1 MTKTAD
7 RNRSLELVTIYEI
20 GKILSSSLN
29 LPKTLR
35 EVLNLLSVNMD
46 SRRGMI
52 SLLQESG
59 ELHLVGA
66 SGLSAEEFK
75 RGRFQ
80 SGEGVTGRILQ
91 TGMPVVVH
99 DITKEPLFLNR
110 TGSLDEVKEQP
121 IAFIGVPIKAGR
133 EIIGVLSIDR
143 VAEGHGG
150 KFQNDVLLLTMVA
163 NLIGQTVR
171 LQRSVTAERSQLIQE
186 QKRLKSELHGKYS
199 LDNVVGYSKP
209 MQEVFAQA
217 YMAAPGHATVL
228 LRGES
233 GTGKEVI
240 ARAIHFLSPRKD
252 GPFIKVNCAALTET
266 LLESELF
273 GHEKGAF
280 TGAHAERKGRFEL
293 AHGGT
298 LFLDEIGD
306 ISPAFQAKLLRV
318 LQEHEFERVGGNRS
332 IRVDVR
338 LITATNRNLEQA
350 VTKGEFRADLYY
362 RINVVSIFMP
372 PLRDRREDIPYLVE
386 RFLNKFNQEN
396 KRKLTLSAE
405 SMQVLVNCYWP
416 GNVRELENCV
426 ERTATM
432 TQSNI
437 IRALDFPCQH
447 GKCLTQLLHGD
458 SVPIAVVIQPHL
470 PHEKPS
476 TPADSCCHEHA
487 SPAPA
492 EHVTSPPSTER
503 GRLIWA
509 LEQCGWVQA
518 KAARLLNI
526 SPRQMGYALLKYNIE
541 VKKF

>member
-1 MTKTAD
+1 MAKTLD
-7 RNRSLELVTIYEI
+7 RSRNIELVTIYEV

-35 EVLNLLSVNMD
+35 EVLNVLSVHLNT
-46 SRRGMI
+46 RRGMI

-59 ELHLVGA
+59 ELHLIGA
-66 SGLSAEEFK
+66 SGLSSEEFK
-75 RGRFQ
+75 RGRYQ

-91 TGMPVVVH
+91 SGMPVVLH
-99 DITKEPLFLNR
+99 DISEEPLFLNR
-110 TGSLDEVKEQP
+110 TGSLDDIKDKA
-121 IAFIGVPIKAGR
+121 IAFIGVPVKAGK
-133 EIIGVLSIDR
+133 ETIGVLSIDR
-143 VAEGHGG
+143 VAEGRSG
-150 KFQNDVLLLTMVA
+150 KYQNDILLLTMVA

-171 LQRSVTAERSQLIQE
+171 LHQSVVMERSQLIQE
-186 QKRLKSELHGKYS
+186 QQRLKSELHGKYS
-199 LDNVVGYSKP
+199 LDNVVGYSKA
-209 MQEVFAQA
+209 MQEVFAHA
-217 YMAAPGHATVL
+217 HLAAPGRATVL

-240 ARAIHFLSPRKD
+240 ARAIHTLSLRKD
-252 GPFIKVNCAALTET
+252 APFIKVNCAALSET

-273 GHEKGAF
+273 GHEKGSF
-280 TGAHAERKGRFEL
+280 TGAQAERKGRFEQ

-318 LQEHEFERVGGNRS
+318 LQEREFERVGGNRT

-350 VTKGEFRADLYY
+350 VANGEFRADLYY

-386 RFLNKFNQEN
+386 RFLSKFNQEN
-396 KRKLTLSAE
+396 KRELTLSPE
-405 SMQVLVNCYWP
+405 SVSVLTNCYWP
-416 GNVRELENCV
+416 GNVRELENCI

-432 TQSNI
+432 TRGNL
-437 IRALDFPCQH
+437 IRELDFPCQH
-447 GKCLTQLLHGD
+447 GKCLTQVLHGEPK
-458 SVPIAVVIQPHL
+458 PIPIIIQPMRRDKA
-470 PHEKPS
+470 PV
-476 TPADSCCHEHA
+476 A
-487 SPAPA
+487 SPDHSEKISPQDA
-492 EHVTSPPSTER
+492 EHVAPAPSTER
-503 GRLIWA
+503 ERLIAA
-509 LEQCGWVQA
+509 LEQSGWVQA
-518 KAARLLNI
+518 KAARLLDI

>member
-1 MTKTAD
+1 MAETTD
-7 RNRSLELVTIYEI
+7 RNRHLELATIYEV

-29 LPKTLR
+29 LSKTLR
-35 EVLNLLSVNMD
+35 EVLNLLSVNLD
-46 SRRGMI
+46 ARRGMI
-52 SLLQESG
+52 SLVQESG
-59 ELHLVGA
+59 ELQLVGA
-66 SGLSAEEFK
+66 SGLSAEEFR

-91 TGMPVVVH
+91 TGMPAVVH
-99 DITKEPLFLNR
+99 DIAKEPLFLNR
-110 TGSLDEVKEQP
+110 TGSLDEVREQT
-121 IAFIGVPIKAGR
+121 IAFIGVPIKSGA
-133 EIIGVLSIDR
+133 ETLGVLSIDR
-143 VAEGHGG
+143 VAEDRRG
-150 KFQNDVLLLTMVA
+150 KFHNDVQLLTMIAGLVA
-163 NLIGQTVR
+163 QTVR
-171 LQRSVTAERSQLIQE
+171 LHRSVTAERTQFIQE
-186 QKRLKSELHGKYS
+186 QRRLKSELHGKYS
-199 LDNVVGYSKP
+199 LDNVVGFSKS
-209 MQEVFAQA
+209 MQEVFAQVH
-217 YMAAPGHATVL
+217 MAAPGHATIL

-240 ARAIHFLSPRKD
+240 ARSIHFLSPRKQ

-280 TGAHAERKGRFEL
+280 TGAQAERKGRFEQ

-332 IRVDVR
+332 IKVNVR
-338 LITATNRNLEQA
+338 LLTATNRNLEQA

-372 PLRDRREDIPYLVE
+372 PLRERRDDIPYLVE
-386 RFLNKFNQEN
+386 RFLNKFNEEN
-396 KRKLTLSAE
+396 KRKLTLSLEA
-405 SMQVLVNCYWP
+405 MQVLVNCYWP

-432 TQSNI
+432 ARTNV
-437 IRALDFPCQH
+437 IRELDFPCQH
-447 GKCLTQLLHGD
+447 AKCLTQMLHGE
-458 SVPIAVVIQPHL
+458 PISIPVVVQPSHREKESGAQGSGGHEADAVAGERQTAP
-470 PHEKPS
+470 
-476 TPADSCCHEHA
+476 PA
-487 SPAPA
+487 
-492 EHVTSPPSTER
+492 TER
-503 GRLIWA
+503 ERLIWA